1 MSVSPTKVL
10 AEATDTNDKSS
21 ETVLDDLVGYNL
33 KRAYMIVQADFRD
46 TLGEDG
52 LTARVFS
59 ALSLVVENPNITQS
73 ELAWTLRIERSGLV
87 AIVDQL
93 EERKLL
99 TRNSV
104 VGDRRV
110 YALAPTALGIR
121 TFKASLKAV
130 QQHEERLFSSLSRT
144 EQAELLMLLKKFRG
158 ASEKDIR

>member
-1 MSVSPTKVL
+1 
-10 AEATDTNDKSS
+10 
-21 ETVLDDLVGYNL
+21 
-33 KRAYMIVQADFRD
+33 
-46 TLGEDG
+46 
-52 LTARVFS
+52 
-59 ALSLVVENPNITQS
+59 
-73 ELAWTLRIERSGLV
+73 V

-99 TRNSV
+99 TRSSV

-130 QQHEERLFSSLSRT
+130 QQHEEGLFSSLSRT

>member
-1 MSVSPTKVL
+1 MSGIFPAILWSNKQTMGLSPIKVL
-10 AEATDTNDKSS
+10 AEATDTNDESL

-33 KRAYMIVQADFRD
+33 KSAYMIVQTDFRD

-52 LTARVFS
+52 LAARVFS
-59 ALSLVVENPNITQS
+59 ALSLVVENLNITQS
-73 ELAWTLRIERSGLV
+73 ELARTLRIEMSGLV

-99 TRNSV
+99 IRNSV

-110 YALAPTALGIR
+110 YALAPTVLGIR

-130 QQHEERLFSSLSRT
+130 QQHEERLYSSLPRT
-144 EQAELLMLLKKFRG
+144 E
-158 ASEKDIR
+158 